1 MHFCTVQHN
10 FRYYN
15 AEMAS
20 VLVVLVTQATF
31 ITHECILKFRMEE
44 NLLIDLKNPS
54 VLTPTFSAHDKK
66 LNLVWHCHIK
76 INFNKI

>member
-31 ITHECILKFRMEE
+31 ITHECILKFRIKE
-44 NLLIDLKNPS
+44 NLLIDLKNPTD
-54 VLTPTFSAHDKK
+54 LTPMLSVHDKK
-66 LNLVWHCHIK
+66 LSLVWHYQIK
-76 INFNKI
+76 IKFNKI